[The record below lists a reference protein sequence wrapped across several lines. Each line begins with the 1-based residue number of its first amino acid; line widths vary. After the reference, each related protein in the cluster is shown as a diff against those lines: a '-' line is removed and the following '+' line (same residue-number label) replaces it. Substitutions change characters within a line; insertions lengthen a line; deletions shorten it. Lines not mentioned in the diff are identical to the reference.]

1 MALQSGSRKGVNQ
14 MKITKRQLRQII
26 KEEYSRVLLE
36 QEDDAQSKSDLAQ
49 MFNDLKQ
56 TIRQQ
61 KVLKANVPIVELLVK
76 AVIEGAGD
84 KKFTKE
90 VLKRLVIDAI
100 DGMKE

>member
-1 MALQSGSRKGVNQ
+1 

-26 KEEYSRVLLE
+26 KEESARVLLE
-36 QEDDAQSKSDLAQ
+36 QEDEAQSRSDLSS

-56 TIRQQ
+56 TVRQA

-76 AVIEGAGD
+76 AVIEGAGE

-100 DGMKE
+100 DSME

>member
-1 MALQSGSRKGVNQ
+1 

-100 DGMKE
+100 DGMKEQA